1 MHVQALPGQ
10 CIRTGENTSTAAA
23 ARPPGRLPTA
33 PVLEDDLV
41 GTGASDPSAE
51 AVNSVA
57 LSFSEQGLLQ
67 PLLALHIPDRNQIL
81 NTVHAS
87 EFNPEDIRFKN
98 AAQLDELLSSMHTEV
113 GLLAHT
119 LSYNACPTY
128 D

>member
-1 MHVQALPGQ
+1 MCRRCQA
-10 CIRTGENTSTAAA
+10 SAS
-23 ARPPGRLPTA
+23 ARARIPLQPRLQGLLDALPTA

-81 NTVHAS
+81 NTIHAP

-119 LSYNACPTY
+119 LPYNACPTY